1 MKQFAAAA
9 EHGLRVSRLLCRQC
23 ALCLNHEVLTAVAAR
38 HVDDAAAPDAVVAHD
53 DLLPRLQEVGNAR
66 LHAGV
71 ACRGDVVV
79 VAPHGATPLGL
90 LDWLK
95 QGASIAIPHLIKSS
109 HVSVPIASS
118 SCMQHPKLAA
128 HDGSLSRT
136 GAGHQQRVLAVR
148 LEDVAQTLLDVVH
161 DLQERRVQV
170 ACRREVTQRRHRAR
184 F

>member
-1 MKQFAAAA
+1 
-9 EHGLRVSRLLCRQC
+9 
-23 ALCLNHEVLTAVAAR
+23 
-38 HVDDAAAPDAVVAHD
+38 
-53 DLLPRLQEVGNAR
+53 
-66 LHAGV
+66 
-71 ACRGDVVV
+71 
-79 VAPHGATPLGL
+79 
-90 LDWLK
+90 
-95 QGASIAIPHLIKSS
+95 
-109 HVSVPIASS
+109 
-118 SCMQHPKLAA
+118 MQHPKLAA